1 MDAIGLQDLIVG
13 LVGVGVGGGLFYHA
27 QAHVRRVEELR
38 KKAEELGHVEE
49 EKPAYIW
56 TAGKT
61 AMMLR
66 PTGLAFVTFLGFVGA
81 IALIAGAIGIFT
93 FIGLLAALTGYGIW
107 LVMHIDYRVSAIPN
121 KPPAPAAT
129 EPAVEA
135 TPAEAI
141 EPTAPAATP
150 APGAA

>member
-13 LVGVGVGGGLFYHA
+13 LVGVGVGGGLLYHA
-27 QAHVRRVEELR
+27 QAHARRVEELR

-66 PTGLAFVTFLGFVGA
+66 PTGLAFVTFLGMVGA
-81 IALIAGAIGIFT
+81 IALISGAIGIFT
-93 FIGLLAALTGYGIW
+93 FIGLLVALTGYGIW
-107 LVMHIDYRVSAIPN
+107 LVTHIDHRVSAVPN
-121 KPPAPAAT
+121 KPPAAPAVT
-129 EPAVEA
+129 EPA
-135 TPAEAI
+135 AEAV
-141 EPTAPAATP
+141 EPAPAAATP